1 MGPFLCC
8 FAALLVSRSRAIR
21 VLKSSNSTGISAG
34 ISSGA
39 FANSTATAVAHGK
52 QPLTF
57 HGFYNAYHTGRGIW
71 KWNNALDAYQR
82 HLGSLAGRPISL
94 AEVGVQSGGSIT
106 MWKSVLGFSVHYFGI
121 DINPATRQFAD
132 ATTTIFLGDQSSDK
146 SWDEFYS
153 TVVPALDVIID
164 DGGHAP
170 VQMSVTFA
178 RAFEHINPGGY
189 VMTEDIF
196 NEGHVT
202 SFLFRAAEHIG
213 SWNQQVDSV
222 HLYPGFLALKKSSIH
237 QPTYVLSM
245 NSPIAAIADTWE
257 KMWTAISQHPG
268 STIAVRNPTWGSMF
282 SAHSMQSIFHQ
293 FSKLYAGSTT
303 DTPRGCATTSA
314 PVCTSSIINS
324 PLQNTV
330 TGVHVYR
337 DSIFV
342 EVARFPPVISA
353 SRKGTY
359 WIPYGL

>member
-1 MGPFLCC
+1 MRPFLCC
-8 FAALLVSRSRAIR
+8 FAVLFATRSRAL
-21 VLKSSNSTGISAG
+21 VLQSSNSTGIS
-34 ISSGA
+34 SGA
-39 FANSTATAVAHGK
+39 IANSTATAAGHGK

-82 HLGSLAGRPISL
+82 HLGPLAGRPISL

-121 DINPATRQFAD
+121 DINPATQQFVD
-132 ATTTIFLGDQSSDK
+132 ATTTIFIGDQSSDK
-146 SWDEFYS
+146 SWDTFYS
-153 TVVPALDVIID
+153 TVVPALDVIVD

-222 HLYPGFLALKKSSIH
+222 HLYPGFLALKKATIH
-237 QPTYVLSM
+237 QPTQVVPL
-245 NSPIAAIADTWE
+245 NSPITAMADSWE

-268 STIAVRNPTWGSMF
+268 STVVVRNPTWGSMF
-282 SAHSMQSIFHQ
+282 TAHSMQSIFHQ
-293 FSKLYAGSTT
+293 FSKLYAGAST
-303 DTPRGCATTSA
+303 DSPKGCATTSA
-314 PVCTSSIINS
+314 QVCTSSIINS

-330 TGVHVYR
+330 TGVHVYK

-342 EVARFPPVISA
+342 EVALHPPVIAA
-353 SRKGTY
+353 SRRGTY